1 MATTN
6 NNKLTAQPTVE
17 EIGNRIC
24 EIAARMA
31 GVKPAIDQHLEE
43 VDQEVGNS
51 LAMLAGLSEYMSKEL
66 TMLGEQLSVSHRSP
80 A

>member
-24 EIAARMA
+24 EIAAQMA
-31 GVKPAIDQHLEE
+31 GFKPSLDQHLED
-43 VDQEVGNS
+43 VDKNVGDS
-51 LAMLAGLSEYMSKEL
+51 LAMLAGMAEYVQFDLSVI
-66 TMLGEQLSVSHRSP
+66 GEQLI
-80 A
+80 AINQTAG